1 MAATLIVLFNLKQG
15 KSPEDYERWAVT
27 TDIKTVRGLGS
38 VDDFKLYKADGLLMS
53 DDAPPYQYA
62 ELIEVADMDAFGAD
76 VASETMKKV
85 AEEFQEFADSPIFML
100 THDVEAR
107 LEGGEAALGSA

>member
-27 TDIKTVRGLGS
+27 TDLKTVRGLGS
-38 VDDFKLYKADGLLMS
+38 VSDFRLYKADGVLGS

-62 ELIEVADMDAFGAD
+62 ELIAVDDMDAFGAD
-76 VASETMKKV
+76 IGSETMKRV
-85 AEEFQEFADSPIFML
+85 AGEFQAFADAPVFML
-100 THDVEAR
+100 THDVEA
-107 LEGGEAALGSA
+107 ALGRA

>member
-27 TDIKTVRGLGS
+27 TDIKTVKALGS
-38 VDDFKLYKADGLLMS
+38 VTDFKLYKADGLLMS
-53 DDAPPYQYA
+53 DEPSPYQYA
-62 ELIEVADMDAFGAD
+62 ELIQVADMDAFGAD
-76 VASETMKKV
+76 VGTDTMKRV
-85 AEEFQEFADSPIFML
+85 AAEFQAFADSPMFLL

-107 LEGGEAALGSA
+107 LGGA

>member
-1 MAATLIVLFNLKQG
+1 MPATLIVLFNLKQG

-27 TDIKTVRGLGS
+27 TDIKTVKALSS
-38 VDDFKLYKADGLLMS
+38 VGDFKLYKADGLLMS

-62 ELIEVADMDAFGAD
+62 ELIQVHDMEAFGAD
-76 VASETMKKV
+76 VSSDTMKRV
-85 AEEFQEFADSPIFML
+85 AAEFQDFADSPVFML

-107 LEGGEAALGSA
+107 LASA

>member
-27 TDIKTVRGLGS
+27 TDIETVKALGS

-53 DDAPPYQYA
+53 DEPSPYQYA
-62 ELIEVADMDAFGAD
+62 ELIHVNDMDAFGGEVSTD
-76 VASETMKKV
+76 TMKRV
-85 AEEFQEFADSPIFML
+85 AAEFQEFADGPLFLL

-107 LEGGEAALGSA
+107 LGRA